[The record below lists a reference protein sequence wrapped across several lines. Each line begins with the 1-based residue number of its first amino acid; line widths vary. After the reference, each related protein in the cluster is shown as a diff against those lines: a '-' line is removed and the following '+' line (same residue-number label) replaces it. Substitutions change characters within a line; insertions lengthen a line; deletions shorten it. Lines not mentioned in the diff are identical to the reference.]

1 MDSNGNTV
9 IAVEIERV
17 QFKSDQTG
25 LPADWERLSFD
36 SQNPIE
42 PQNKLEIRTFGALDA
57 FVGSQMTITINEE
70 QEVSKFELS
79 KPLAAHLEKNK
90 LTQELA
96 WFFGHVYI
104 GWHAASGNQLAY
116 RFPAEPRI
124 ERQDVEAGTGQSL

>member
-1 MDSNGNTV
+1 LDSNGNAV

-25 LPADWERLSFD
+25 LPAGWERLSFD
-36 SQNPIE
+36 LQNPIE

-79 KPLAAHLEKNK
+79 KPLAAHL
-90 LTQELA
+90 
-96 WFFGHVYI
+96 
-104 GWHAASGNQLAY
+104 
-116 RFPAEPRI
+116 
-124 ERQDVEAGTGQSL
+124 